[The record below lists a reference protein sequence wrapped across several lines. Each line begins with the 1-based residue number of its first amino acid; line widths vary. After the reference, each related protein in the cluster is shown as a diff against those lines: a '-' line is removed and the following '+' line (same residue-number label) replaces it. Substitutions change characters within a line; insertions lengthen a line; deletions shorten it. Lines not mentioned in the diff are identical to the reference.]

1 MKRPVPLTSMDELVL
16 DGNDALEQIWNHDFS
31 AAWEEYLRGF
41 EGIGIK
47 SIHDII
53 GFNKRN
59 AEKELPPR
67 YSGQQ
72 LLEESIGSTKI
83 ISDEK
88 YEEGI
93 KLIRNAA
100 GVGGI
105 DKTMTEYDL
114 DVILGPMDGRI
125 PTIAAT
131 AGYPV
136 GTMPLG
142 YSKTNGRRFGVC
154 IIAGAGQEHKI
165 LRAMRAWEG
174 SIRKRKPPPQMS
186 NKHLMSTRVDSYV
199 GLVDNK
205 QHPRADG
212 VQEPRFL

>member
-1 MKRPVPLTSMDELVL
+1 
-16 DGNDALEQIWNHDFS
+16 
-31 AAWEEYLRGF
+31 
-41 EGIGIK
+41 
-47 SIHDII
+47 
-53 GFNKRN
+53 
-59 AEKELPPR
+59 
-67 YSGQQ
+67 
-72 LLEESIGSTKI
+72 
-83 ISDEK
+83 
-88 YEEGI
+88 
-93 KLIRNAA
+93 
-100 GVGGI
+100 
-105 DKTMTEYDL
+105 MTEYDL